1 MAINRDKVQDAAE
14 KLLQRGKVEAAI
26 QEFRKLL
33 ADSPKD
39 IALLNRV
46 GDLYV
51 RINRNDEAIRLFL
64 QLAQR
69 YSEDGF
75 FVKAIAIYKKIIKLD
90 PTRLV
95 VYERLAELYHRQGL
109 IPEAR
114 TQYQV
119 LVDYYQ
125 KHANANSAIGILER
139 MGFRRE
145 GLLRERWNVGGGIQ
159 DSVVLGLLA
168 REWRAPTA

>member
-51 RINRNDEAIRLFL
+51 RINRNDEAVTSVFVTSKGYGNSESGTNTD
-64 QLAQR
+64 QR
-69 YSEDGF
+69 TSTLRHF
-75 FVKAIAIYKKIIKLD
+75 FPEIPSGGHVVVEPIMPDVFHLNNEFWVSYFIGSQIFDKKFIFVPDSIIEENMMTID
-90 PTRLV
+90 P
-95 VYERLAELYHRQGL
+95 
-109 IPEAR
+109 
-114 TQYQV
+114 
-119 LVDYYQ
+119 
-125 KHANANSAIGILER
+125 
-139 MGFRRE
+139 
-145 GLLRERWNVGGGIQ
+145 
-159 DSVVLGLLA
+159 LGLEGVLH
-168 REWRAPTA
+168 E